1 MKALEIPSVLPLM
14 MLTVACT
21 ASAIQFR
28 CFEAKGVK
36 APIQLQFTFP
46 MYDHQPGMVS
56 YRKGKGS
63 IEVEKV
69 SEKADESVGDRPV
82 LITTVW
88 KEDAP
93 GGKGGRY
100 EMDMQGAVVYRMQYK
115 RADGKKFDFQEVDEV
130 HGDTG
135 CQWK

>member
-1 MKALEIPSVLPLM
+1 MHSLKIPSGLALIVLF
-14 MLTVACT
+14 VAST

-28 CFEAKGVK
+28 CFEADGVK

-46 MYDHQPGMVS
+46 MVDHQPGMVA

-63 IEVEKV
+63 IEVVKV
-69 SEKADESVGDRPV
+69 SEKVDESVSNRPV
-82 LITTVW
+82 LIRTVW
-88 KEDAP
+88 KELAS

-100 EMDMQGAVVYRMQYK
+100 EMDMQGAVVYRMQYR
-115 RADGKKFDFQEVDEV
+115 RADGKKFDFREVDEV

-135 CQWK
+135 CEWK